1 LSVVPARDPRVRS
14 APQLLT
20 GETPNPVDVPA
31 GCRFHPRCP
40 VAVERCSA
48 QDPALA
54 AAAGSASASHEV
66 ACLLA

>member
-1 LSVVPARDPRVRS
+1 
-14 APQLLT
+14 
-20 GETPNPVDVPA
+20 VDVPA

-48 QDPALA
+48 EDPVLRVPDGVAD
-54 AAAGSASASHEV
+54 SPSHEV

>member
-1 LSVVPARDPRVRS
+1 VRS

-20 GETPNPVDVPA
+20 GETPNPVDVPT

-40 VAVERCSA
+40 IAVERCSA
-48 QDPALA
+48 LDPELRVV
-54 AAAGSASASHEV
+54 SSASHEV

>member
-1 LSVVPARDPRVRS
+1 VVPARDPRVHA

-20 GETPNPVDVPA
+20 GETPDPVDVPA

-48 QDPALA
+48 EDPALRVPN
-54 AAAGSASASHEV
+54 GASHEV